1 MAQNDK
7 EDSQRTDPTNQVK
20 AASRFGSL
28 ASLTKEQLLEALG
41 LLGTLPVNIT
51 SAPYLPIDTGERLG
65 AKPRLTV
72 LFPPCSNEL
81 LSLINTTQTDEIT
94 SYFREYFVFQR
105 HVPLGQAGNPPVE
118 LSSQLGGVVD
128 AALLNGCPT
137 DGVILSSTNSAPAW
151 PSDCCVCSPCVRLD
165 GNRDQLNLPP
175 HIRRLFIGDAVWL
188 FWLGERLG
196 IFQILG
202 AILDAYALTGK
213 IPISSGSIDPGPT
226 DDVTAVVLEV
236 MVRQM
241 KQGLASTVRDRSSL
255 FRTSLGWDSPL
266 GMKLQLDTQVNTA
279 FNSQFHRLILGALE
293 WYRDLRLAEAIRT
306 TAIPATPS
314 TSTLVTIKDTI
325 DMLKKRFEAWEYG
338 RNLNNTLSAIVWT
351 IAGMSVIR
359 ELRTTL
365 GIPPAYDQ
373 PHEYIPAAWDLLVAK
388 RSITS
393 GEANRYD
400 LHRRLAMNGRD
411 ILLDLEVI
419 NFNDTSPGGEL
430 ERWLHQ
436 VEGKVE
442 EYRTA
447 YRTLTG
453 TDLGSSPAAI
463 EQQA

>member
-1 MAQNDK
+1 MAKDDYIQQSGPANK
-7 EDSQRTDPTNQVK
+7 PGAPSH
-20 AASRFGSL
+20 L
-28 ASLTKEQLLEALG
+28 ANLTKEQLLQALG
-41 LLGTLPVNIT
+41 VLGGLPISIQN
-51 SAPYLPIDTGERLG
+51 APYLPIDTGERLG
-65 AKPRLTV
+65 KKPRLTV

-81 LSLINTTQTDEIT
+81 LGLINTTHTDDIT
-94 SYFREYFVFQR
+94 TYFREYFIFQR
-105 HVPLGQAGNPPVE
+105 HVVFGQTGDPPVE
-118 LSSQLGGVVD
+118 LSSQLSGVVD
-128 AALLNGCPT
+128 NALLTGCP
-137 DGVILSSTNSAPAW
+137 APDPTLLAPGPVPTW
-151 PSDCCVCSPCVRLD
+151 PSECCVCAPCVRLD
-165 GNRDQLNLPP
+165 GNRDQLTQPP
-175 HIRRLFIGDAVWL
+175 HIRRLFVGDVVWL

-202 AILDAYALTGK
+202 AILDAYATNGR
-213 IPISSGSIDPGPT
+213 IPISSGSIDPGVK
-226 DDVTAVVLEV
+226 DDVIAIILEV

-241 KQGLASTVRDRSSL
+241 KQGLGTSGRERSSL
-255 FRTSLGWDSPL
+255 FRTSVGWDSPV
-266 GMKLQLDTQVNTA
+266 GKTLQLDTQVNTG
-279 FNSQFHRLILGALE
+279 FNTQFHKLIFAALE

-325 DMLKKRFEAWEYG
+325 DMLRKRFEAWEYG
-338 RNLNNTLSAIVWT
+338 RNMNNTLSGTVWA

-373 PHEYIPAAWDLLVAK
+373 PHEYIPAAYDLLVAK
-388 RSITS
+388 RPITS

-400 LHRRLAMNGRD
+400 LHKRLAANGRD

-419 NFNDTSPGGEL
+419 NFNDTTAGGEL
-430 ERWLHQ
+430 ERWLRQ
-436 VEGKVE
+436 VEGKIE

-453 TDLGSSPAAI
+453 VDLGSGPSPVI